1 MEKVMCPMVMV
12 VMPRPAGQPMS
23 CSRATNSNSSDNP
36 VMTSGM
42 TKGAVVMAFKV
53 NRPRNWLKRANPKP
67 ASVPKMTAPE
77 ALITATFTEIH
88 AASRISSFCS
98 SATYH
103 LSVGE
108 CAASQTVTSFDA
120 LKENTTIDSIGTY
133 RKAKPKPKQVKMKNE
148 LR

>member
-1 MEKVMCPMVMV
+1 MEKVMCAMVMV
-12 VMPRPAGQPMS
+12 VMPRPAGQPIN
-23 CSRATNSNSSDNP
+23 CSSATNNSSSDKP
-36 VMTSGM
+36 VITSGM

-53 NRPRNWLKRANPKP
+53 NRPRNWLKRASPKP
-67 ASVPKMTAPE
+67 ASVPKMTDPE
-77 ALITATFTEIH
+77 ALMRATFTEIH

-108 CAASQTVTSFDA
+108 WAPSHTVTSFDA
-120 LKENTTIDSIGTY
+120 LKENTTIDRIGMY
-133 RKAKPKPKQVKMKNE
+133 RNAKPNPKHVRIKNE